1 MLNHKPCFRGIIN
14 VNVLMLSTFTVN
26 NIMYRAQLFEYNNKI
41 HPKID
46 QPERENKMI
55 RFCSLRNIHNFNT
68 VKHCVHASILADC
81 DTTGTLIL

>member
-46 QPERENKMI
+46 QPERKQDHQKKKWEKN
-55 RFCSLRNIHNFNT
+55 
-68 VKHCVHASILADC
+68 VWLAVPAIIYLWEEA
-81 DTTGTLIL
+81 GRLA

>member
-14 VNVLMLSTFTVN
+14 VNVLMLSTFTIN

-46 QPERENKMI
+46 QPERENKII
-55 RFCSLRNIHNFNT
+55 RKRNERRMSGWLS
-68 VKHCVHASILADC
+68 VPVRWLSV
-81 DTTGTLIL
+81 

>member
-46 QPERENKMI
+46 QPAQAERKQDRSSEKEM
-55 RFCSLRNIHNFNT
+55 REEC
-68 VKHCVHASILADC
+68 LAGC
-81 DTTGTLIL
+81 ANYYLSERRQAG